1 MADRYPLI
9 VDSTT
14 STIKEIQSGDNLDL
28 TNSGI
33 VGLSSLTISETT
45 ILGTSSG
52 AASTTTADLRVNGSV
67 GISKRLY
74 IKRPGNTT
82 VSGTANT
89 ITSGSSQ
96 EGSLLFIENDR
107 KVAISTN
114 ISVTGIG
121 TTVGND
127 SFYVGAGQT
136 YLAGSLC
143 VGIGSTS
150 PMARLDITGISTAS
164 SFVNGTPVIR
174 ASNYNERAITDP
186 SAFVNSSGIG
196 HFKADNFFEYRTSSS
211 GYFYSDSAT
220 IPHTMLVHLNEN
232 FSGRSV
238 LRCTSHVGYGNSIR
252 GQEYVPILD
261 VSSTGNVG
269 INTNLPAYSLHVCG
283 PVPSIGSGAIVNAA
297 ATLRVEGSATITGAL
312 SKGSGSFRIPHP
324 IAENKDLVH
333 SFIEGPRADLIYRGI
348 ITLSGGTATVNLD
361 EEYGLTEGTWN
372 ALCRNPQVWVTSD
385 TGWTLCKGSVTEGVL
400 TIEAKTSCTETVS
413 WLVVAERKDAH
424 MYDTEWTDENG
435 RPILEPIKE

>member
-9 VDSTT
+9 VDNVTNT
-14 STIKEIQSGDNLDL
+14 VKEIPSGDNLNL
-28 TNSGI
+28 SGSGI
-33 VGLSSLTISETT
+33 VNVGNLDLDSLTLTG
-45 ILGTSSG
+45 GTG
-52 AASTTTADLRVNGSV
+52 VASTTGADVKIDGSV
-67 GISKRLY
+67 GITKRLY
-74 IKRPGNTT
+74 LRRPGSGA
-82 VSGTANT
+82 VSATD
-89 ITSGSSQ
+89 SQ
-96 EGSLLFIENDR
+96 PGPILLIENDR
-107 KVAISTN
+107 LVAIATN
-114 ISVTGIG
+114 ISTVGIA

-143 VGIGSTS
+143 VGIGSTA
-150 PMARLDITGISTAS
+150 PMARLDISGQNTVAHFS
-164 SFVNGTPVIR
+164 NGVQLIR
-174 ASNYNERAITDP
+174 ASNMAERPITEP
-186 SAFVNSSGIG
+186 NAFSNSTGIG
-196 HFKADNFFEYRTSSS
+196 HFKADHFIEFRTVTS
-211 GYFYSDSAT
+211 GYLDDEGASL
-220 IPHTMLVHLNEN
+220 PHGMLVHLNEN
-232 FSGRSV
+232 SNTRSV

-252 GQEYVPILD
+252 GQGYVPILD
-261 VSSTGNVG
+261 VSSAGNVG
-269 INTNLPAYSLHVCG
+269 INTNLPAHSLHVCG

-400 TIEAKTSCTETVS
+400 TIEAKTSTCTETVS